1 MTKQNKPTEI
11 SDADLDNAVGGGD
24 VAIQTISLQHE
35 GFEQN
40 SLKPKLT
47 RFSFRA
53 LSPLYMAP
61 ICGTVTWD
69 SSTINKASSGR

>member
-1 MTKQNKPTEI
+1 MTKQDTPTEI

-47 RFSFRA
+47 DTDGKRA
-53 LSPLYMAP
+53 GIRAAGVRAGIRATRKL
-61 ICGTVTWD
+61 
-69 SSTINKASSGR
+69 